1 MNETQ
6 EQAINLA
13 EKLTKFSDHW
23 TPRVIAEMND
33 YQLKLVKI
41 QGEFVW
47 HSHAET
53 DEVFLVLEGE
63 MAIEL
68 RDGRVDMKGGELYV
82 VPKGVEHR
90 PVAIQECSI
99 LLIEPRGL
107 VNTGEAGGELTAPND
122 QWI

>member
-1 MNETQ
+1 MNQTQ

-23 TPRVIAEMND
+23 APRVIAEMND

-47 HSHAET
+47 HSHDDT
-53 DEVFLVLEGE
+53 DEVFVVLDGE

-68 RDGRVDMKGGELYV
+68 RNGRVDMKSGELYV
-82 VPKGVEHR
+82 VPKSVEHR
-90 PVAIQECSI
+90 PVAVHECSI
-99 LLIEPRGL
+99 LLIEPAAWSIQAMPG
-107 VNTGEAGGELTAPND
+107 VN
-122 QWI
+122 